1 MIAKIKHY
9 LSLIKLHYLSVSVND
24 SLELLTYLFLI
35 QSEWNLYIN
44 TLLQCNTIMLA
55 HHKTRNTGKQNYG
68 TRNTGGTPEHWQ
80 NIQPNTDRTIGIPRN
95 SGT

>member
-1 MIAKIKHY
+1 M
-9 LSLIKLHYLSVSVND
+9 SVND

-35 QSEWNLYIN
+35 QSEWNSYIN

-68 TRNTGGTPEHWQ
+68 TRNTGGTPEHWP

>member
-35 QSEWNLYIN
+35 QSERNLYIN

-68 TRNTGGTPEHWQ
+68 TRNTGGTPEHWP

>member
-1 MIAKIKHY
+1 M
-9 LSLIKLHYLSVSVND
+9 SVND

-35 QSEWNLYIN
+35 QSGWNLYIN

-68 TRNTGGTPEHWQ
+68 TRNTGGTPEHWP